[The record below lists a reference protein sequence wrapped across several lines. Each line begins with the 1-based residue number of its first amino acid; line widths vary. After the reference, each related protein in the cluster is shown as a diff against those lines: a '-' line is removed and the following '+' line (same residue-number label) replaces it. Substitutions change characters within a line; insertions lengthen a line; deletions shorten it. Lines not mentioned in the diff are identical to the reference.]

1 MQLPPSPTV
10 KLCAF
15 IVALALFGPVHALT
29 LAEIESTPNLT
40 PQRFAHFFSRF
51 EFRFHNEVQSPEEF
65 LATEAGDCDDYAIL
79 AADVLRKRGYNPRLI
94 AVRMP
99 KVVHVV
105 CYVPEVNAYLD
116 YNARSS
122 GTGLVPSLAAIPEI
136 ARHVAQ
142 SYGAKWS
149 SASEFTFEEGAKRLV
164 QTVIPGHAKQ
174 LASATRSDF

>member
-1 MQLPPSPTV
+1 VQLPPSPTV
-10 KLCAF
+10 R
-15 IVALALFGPVHALT
+15 ISALIFSLLLFCPAHAVT

-40 PQRFAHFFSRF
+40 PDRFAHFFSHF
-51 EFRFHNEVQSPEEF
+51 EFRYHNEVQSADTF

-116 YNARSS
+116 YNERASE
-122 GTGLVPSLAAIPEI
+122 TGLVASGATIPEI
-136 ARHVAQ
+136 ARHVAH

-149 SASEFTFEEGAKRLV
+149 TASEFTFQQGAKRLV
-164 QTVIPGHAKQ
+164 QTVMPGAEKQ
-174 LASATRSDF
+174 LASATRRDF